1 LQWRHAQL
9 LAVKSRDANLRK
21 VDREPT
27 IVLGLVSPGPCG
39 ELLSDGNHDLVGLD
53 DTYGIGYYESS
64 EIARHLNGVFAGTRH
79 DSQLGGSNRS
89 AIP

>member
-1 LQWRHAQL
+1 MQRHHAQL
-9 LAVKSRDANLRK
+9 LAVKSRDGNLRK

-27 IVLGLVSPGPCG
+27 IVLGLVSPSPCG